1 MTAAIAATKSAM
13 TISKIVGT
21 LPFLFWVGAVVLSED
36 ALELGALLD
45 ETTGALLDEE
55 EDVEDEDELLSE
67 EEELLEE
74 AAFTGRNVTVSEC
87 GPDTFSNV

>member
-1 MTAAIAATKSAM
+1 M

-21 LPFLFWVGAVVLSED
+21 WPFLFWVGAVVLSED
-36 ALELGALLD
+36 ALELGAVLD

-55 EDVEDEDELLSE
+55 EDVEDEDELLS

>member
-1 MTAAIAATKSAM
+1 M

-36 ALELGALLD
+36 ALELGAVLD

-55 EDVEDEDELLSE
+55 EAVEGEDELLSE
-67 EEELLEE
+67 EEEPLEE